1 MGTQSKALTKE
12 IMVMM
17 AWLAHADNEA
27 SPVELNTIRAYGEAH
42 GIKAR
47 WTTALVEGAARGVVR
62 APDFARLGLAPDK
75 AVEAAETLIAAD
87 GILDDGEIAVLKNLK
102 ARLRSK

>member
-1 MGTQSKALTKE
+1 MGTQSKGLTRE

-47 WTTALVEGAARGVVR
+47 WTTSLLNDAAQGTVR
-62 APDFARLGLAPDK
+62 APNFRKLRAAPDE
-75 AVEAAETLIAAD
+75 AVAAAETLIAAD
-87 GILDDGEIAVLKNLK
+87 GILDDGEIAVLRNLK
-102 ARLRSK
+102 VRLSSK